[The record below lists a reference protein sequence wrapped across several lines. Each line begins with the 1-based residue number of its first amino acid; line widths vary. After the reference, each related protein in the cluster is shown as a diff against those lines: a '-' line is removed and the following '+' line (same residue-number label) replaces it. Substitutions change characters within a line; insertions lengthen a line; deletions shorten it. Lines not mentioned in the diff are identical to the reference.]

1 MSVPHNFPSL
11 IEGPTQ
17 AVIIAGA
24 GLSCPNL
31 PMINGLVSRLEDIA
45 QSLSVSV
52 EIDSADDEYF
62 FALAEAVLNAQGD
75 TDENRLNLAESL
87 GLLDDRRW
95 FGEIGLPLSGNTP
108 RHRAIARFAVEKRLR
123 AIISLNWDALLE
135 TALESVGLANGTKVS
150 RPWDVTAH
158 ASVVDD
164 IHLPSLSSAHVFP
177 VIKPHGCIR
186 DLEKARQDF
195 RLNGSVPPII
205 FKLTQSELKMHPSG
219 QRSVD
224 KRVECY
230 VTECPLIAVG
240 WRALEKYLRDT
251 ITTAANAA
259 KRTEVDAFTVIDI
272 AWDSNHD
279 EMSAAY
285 EKSNADSFAE
295 VKSGMPPTSD
305 DMFQWLQARYALSRL
320 IAVAPAPHQAA
331 LQLLLQ
337 QINEPKH
344 NHHIMNWADKWLP
357 TWVRLCWKAGV
368 MVGIDPHT
376 NRRIESW
383 EIPVMP
389 RDVHVPIGGLSL
401 ERRDL
406 QAAVK
411 LLFEL
416 KDVLI
421 GFNFDLFPG
430 GFWDSGK
437 CHLYIPLPCWYGNTQ
452 SSGLPALKPLIDEMK
467 SIAFVKKIYL
477 VWLDTEDTLP
487 DNKLCN
493 QLKAQICGQM
503 PLTSFAS
510 GEAVSWVGLEEL
522 RGD

>member
-205 FKLTQSELKMHPSG
+205 FGSIRIS
-219 QRSVD
+219 QR
-224 KRVECY
+224 
-230 VTECPLIAVG
+230 
-240 WRALEKYLRDT
+240 
-251 ITTAANAA
+251 
-259 KRTEVDAFTVIDI
+259 F
-272 AWDSNHD
+272 
-279 EMSAAY
+279 
-285 EKSNADSFAE
+285 
-295 VKSGMPPTSD
+295 
-305 DMFQWLQARYALSRL
+305 
-320 IAVAPAPHQAA
+320 
-331 LQLLLQ
+331 
-337 QINEPKH
+337 
-344 NHHIMNWADKWLP
+344 
-357 TWVRLCWKAGV
+357 
-368 MVGIDPHT
+368 
-376 NRRIESW
+376 
-383 EIPVMP
+383 
-389 RDVHVPIGGLSL
+389 
-401 ERRDL
+401 
-406 QAAVK
+406 
-411 LLFEL
+411 
-416 KDVLI
+416 
-421 GFNFDLFPG
+421 
-430 GFWDSGK
+430 
-437 CHLYIPLPCWYGNTQ
+437 
-452 SSGLPALKPLIDEMK
+452 
-467 SIAFVKKIYL
+467 
-477 VWLDTEDTLP
+477 
-487 DNKLCN
+487 
-493 QLKAQICGQM
+493 
-503 PLTSFAS
+503 FAS
-510 GEAVSWVGLEEL
+510 AMT
-522 RGD
+522 